1 MTGPTM
7 KAIVV
12 EKYGGI
18 EQLVAKEVPKPG
30 PPEGHDIL
38 VKYTAAIIH
47 SVLSCTNSSTE

>member
-1 MTGPTM
+1 M